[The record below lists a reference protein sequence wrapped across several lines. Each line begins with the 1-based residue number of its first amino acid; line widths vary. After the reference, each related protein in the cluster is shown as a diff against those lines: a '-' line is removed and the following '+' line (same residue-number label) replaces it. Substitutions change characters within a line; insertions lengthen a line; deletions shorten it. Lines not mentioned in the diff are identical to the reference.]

1 MTAPGGSN
9 GKRVVVLGGGVA
21 GLSAARSLIELGFNV
36 SLVEKRPFL
45 GGRAY
50 SFHSRDTGAEVDN
63 GQHVFMGCCTYYIDF
78 IRALGAYGDAVLQNS
93 LRAEVMLDGKRGA
106 LTSAPILGPLHLI
119 PSFIRYPHLGIWDKV
134 RAAYGLLSA
143 GLTDRQKYAKAL
155 DSQIFYDWLKRHHQS
170 ERAIENFWNLIILP
184 TLNDDVRSVNADMA
198 LMVIKQGLLKR
209 PVDAAIGYSRV
220 GLTSLA
226 GIPGRRF
233 IEERGGSV
241 ILGKTIRSLLFDGDR
256 VCGVQLSDGSTLEAD
271 AYVSALPFG
280 TLLDCLPP
288 EWTADPF
295 FAPAACLTSAPIV
308 GVHLWYDRQIME
320 DAFVAFLESPIQ
332 WVFNRSHIQGD
343 GGSSGQYVCISLS
356 GAWDFIDR
364 PKDELR
370 ELFTQEMRRLFPS
383 ARAAVVEKSLVIKQ
397 PHATFRCVPG
407 VASRR
412 PSQATPIPNLFL
424 AGDWTDTGWPSTM
437 EGAVRSG
444 VYAARALAVSSSP
457 DRASLTRSRSGC

>member
-21 GLSAARSLIELGFNV
+21 GLSAARSLIERGFSV

-155 DSQIFYDWLKRHHQS
+155 DSQVFYDWLKRHHQS

-320 DAFVAFLESPIQ
+320 DAFVAFLESPDPVGIQ
-332 WVFNRSHIQGD
+332 SQPYPGRRRLIRPIRLHISQRRVGFHRQAQGRASRTVYPGD
-343 GGSSGQYVCISLS
+343 APPVPFRPRRGGRKVSGHQAAPCHLSVCAGSRLTPPLS
-356 GAWDFIDR
+356 G
-364 PKDELR
+364 
-370 ELFTQEMRRLFPS
+370 
-383 ARAAVVEKSLVIKQ
+383 
-397 PHATFRCVPG
+397 
-407 VASRR
+407 
-412 PSQATPIPNLFL
+412 
-424 AGDWTDTGWPSTM
+424 
-437 EGAVRSG
+437 
-444 VYAARALAVSSSP
+444 YAHS
-457 DRASLTRSRSGC
+457 